1 MESEIL
7 EAAENFYA
15 KLEAFKNYQNIR
27 NEDAL
32 IEWHNKFTKLA
43 ESLGIGL
50 RRNMKLEIR
59 MEKFNQLFGKSGE
72 SLCWVSTN
80 TLTVI
85 KLLLEEYYGL
95 KLKAKDFLKVRGERH
110 FYVDIGLFGN
120 FFNSDLF
127 LSIFFRISLH
137 AGWRWIAKIV
147 SQKILS
153 LS

>member
-1 MESEIL
+1 MD
-7 EAAENFYA
+7 AAEIFHA
-15 KLEAFKNYQNIR
+15 KLETFKNYQNIR

-59 MEKFNQLFGKSGE
+59 MERFGQLFGKSGE

-85 KLLLEEYYGL
+85 KLLLEEYYWL
-95 KLKAKDFLKVRGERH
+95 SLKAKDFLKVRGESH
-110 FYVDIGLFGN
+110 FYVNIGLFGQ
-120 FFNSDLF
+120 FFLF
-127 LSIFFRISLH
+127 FLQRIRYFLEFH
-137 AGWRWIAKIV
+137 FMPNGAGL
-147 SQKILS
+147 QKL
-153 LS
+153 